1 VRSFSD
7 TESARSQRPN
17 KRPSTSHSDTEV
29 ATKTPP
35 AIHNDSNRCSEKI
48 HLSEEKVN
56 GEAEAEVEIAE
67 KKVNGEEAKAT
78 AATDGS
84 KKWNGSLNTKP
95 DKTDTVKEL
104 LKMSHSGYSEQ
115 VRTWDGGKSHV
126 TKAVEDLKRA
136 QRKRTYDELLDGDM
150 DKGKVCV

>member
-1 VRSFSD
+1 MRSFSD

-115 VRTWDGGKSHV
+115 GTPSF
-126 TKAVEDLKRA
+126 
-136 QRKRTYDELLDGDM
+136 Y
-150 DKGKVCV
+150 